1 MPTKTE
7 RRAPIGRV
15 SVPTRT
21 ICATTRWRSIGAKA
35 VARAV
40 AMKSEVASPSTC
52 RTSRMRAPR
61 RPSGPGDRGTRAIAS
76 TAMVAAPREVP
87 GGDQP
92 LPLARDEPPADV
104 PGPGAARL
112 GVPPVEAV
120 ERRPHREHAA
130 ILRHQAIE
138 NGRHLPEPPP
148 VRLDAPTDREES
160 REPLAMSRRLVRLPL
175 APPQDQNGVVALVV
189 EVLLVLAVDAI
200 GGPGVEARRE
210 GRAVGTPVERGEAPG
225 AVLALAEGALPI
237 DERER
242 RAGRLV
248 GLLLVDGVR
257 VGEDAV
263 VAAP

>member
-1 MPTKTE
+1 MTRKRTGSMSMVRSALISSYTVIEPSSAAIAEPARPARRKAIITGPSSFAIARPT
-7 RRAPIGRV
+7 IG
-15 SVPTRT
+15 
-21 ICATTRWRSIGAKA
+21 
-35 VARAV
+35 
-40 AMKSEVASPSTC
+40 
-52 RTSRMRAPR
+52 
-61 RPSGPGDRGTRAIAS
+61 PSGPGDRGTRAIAS

-138 NGRHLPEPPP
+138 DGRHLPEPPP

-189 EVLLVLAVDAI
+189 EVLLVLAADAI
-200 GGPGVEARRE
+200 DGPGVEARRE
-210 GRAVGTPVERGEAPG
+210 GSA
-225 AVLALAEGALPI
+225 
-237 DERER
+237 
-242 RAGRLV
+242 
-248 GLLLVDGVR
+248 
-257 VGEDAV
+257 
-263 VAAP
+263 